1 MIVRIT
7 RLFDSVKQTLVIL
20 GTAVIGFLALRNSL
34 VWHMQQFWGASG
46 DFWQRRWED
55 LFELFGGNE
64 LLITVAAT
72 WIYTTSVFWIA
83 NALLVLLDTTGWPSL
98 LIKYKIQPDK
108 NCPLKKSDL
117 IRAVKTVLFNQ
128 TAVSIPLLYCFHLS
142 MQWRGCPVSSKQ
154 LPTFQWAL
162 FELAVFSL
170 VEEFC
175 FYYSHRLLHHP
186 RIYKHVH
193 KIHHEW
199 TASIG
204 LVSIYCHPLEHFL
217 SNLFPVALGPL
228 LMGSHLAT
236 TWMFFALAILSTT
249 VAHSGYHFPFLPS
262 PEAHDFHHL
271 KFNQNYGVLGV
282 LDRLHGTDTQFR
294 KTLAYQRHFL
304 LLSLVPVSQQVPNP
318 PKNGK
323 LNCLAMQKYS

>member
-1 MIVRIT
+1 MIVRLT

-20 GTAVIGFLALRNSL
+20 GTAVISFLALRNSI

-46 DFWQRRWED
+46 DFWQRQWEI
-55 LFELFGGNE
+55 LYLMFNGNE
-64 LLITVAAT
+64 LLLTVGAS
-72 WIYTTSVFWIA
+72 WIFTFVVFWA
-83 NALLVLLDTTGWPSL
+83 LNAFLILLDLTGWPSFL
-98 LIKYKIQPDK
+98 LNYKIQPDK
-108 NCPLKKSDL
+108 NTPLKKSDL
-117 IRAVKTVLFNQ
+117 LRAVKVVLYNQ
-128 TAVSIPLLYCFHLS
+128 TVVSIPLLYCFYLA
-142 MQWRGCPVSSKQ
+142 MQWRGCPVSSSH
-154 LPTFQWAL
+154 LPTFQWAVV
-162 FELAVFSL
+162 ELAVFSL

-186 RIYKHVH
+186 RIYKYVH
-193 KIHHEW
+193 KMHHEW

-204 LVSIYCHPLEHFL
+204 IIGIYCHPLEHVL
-217 SNLFPVALGPL
+217 SNLFPVVFGPI

-236 TWMFFALAILSTT
+236 TWLFFAIALFSTT

-271 KFNQNYGVLGV
+271 KFTQNFGVLGV

-294 KTLAYQRHFL
+294 KSLAYKRHFL
-304 LLSLVPVSQQVPNP
+304 LLSLVPVTQQIPNP

-323 LNCLAMQKYS
+323 LDSPCHSKAE